1 MAWTY
6 SNAYT
11 QINDYSVKDGL
22 TSGNSEK
29 IILGAD
35 IDAELSGIATAYDSK
50 LDAGSIASQIEA
62 EGGTDPE
69 SVMTPLNTSQ
79 WANAN
84 GGHVGEL
91 WALADPAADRILGYD
106 FSAGAGSM
114 VAQLTATN
122 GLEVSGTNLQ
132 LANSDMGTGLLI
144 TAGTLDVVGGFGIT
158 ANADDIQLTD
168 QAASTTCPVSLAD
181 GVLGLDIT
189 ALTDFGTTA
198 GADLDADTLV
208 ISDGP
213 GTNKEI
219 LAAQLLTPED
229 FATEVGTSDIL
240 AETDFGKMIDYSST
254 STTTITLP
262 NSLKTGFWCV
272 LRKTGAT
279 GNVTISATTTLQT
292 ANGLDTWATQYA
304 AVTVMHIGSNVWVAW
319 GALES

>member
-6 SNAYT
+6 SLTYT

-22 TSGNSEK
+22 TSGNAEK

-35 IDAELSGIATAYDSK
+35 IDAELSGITTALNSK
-50 LDAGSIASQIEA
+50 LDAGSVSSQAEA
-62 EGGTDPE
+62 EAGSDTE
-69 SVMTPLNTSQ
+69 SVMTPANVTQ
-79 WANAN
+79 WSNA
-84 GGHVGEL
+84 GAGHVGEL
-91 WALADPAADRILGYD
+91 WNLSDPAADRLLGYD

-114 VAQLTATN
+114 VAQLTPTN
-122 GLEVSGTNLQ
+122 GLEISGTNLQ
-132 LANSDMGTGLLI
+132 LVDTVAGDGLTLTTGV
-144 TAGTLDVVGGFGIT
+144 LDVVGGFGIT

-168 QAASTTCPVSLAD
+168 QAASTTCPVALTD
-181 GVLGLDIT
+181 GALSLDIT

-198 GADLDADTLV
+198 GVDLDADTLIV
-208 ISDGP
+208 SDGP

-219 LAAQLLTPED
+219 LASQLLTPEG
-229 FATEVGTSDIL
+229 FATVATTSDTL

-292 ANGLDTWATQYA
+292 ANSLDTWATQYA

-319 GALES
+319 GGLET